1 MKLLAIDTS
10 TEACSAAIL
19 INSEV
24 ISRYQVAPRQHA
36 ALILSMVDE
45 LLSAGGIQLKDLDA
59 LAYGRGPG
67 AFTGVRIATGVIQGL
82 AFGTGLPVI
91 PVSTLA
97 ALAQGVASGH
107 SNIIS
112 AIDARMREIYWC
124 LFEVGSSGLVS
135 AVSEE
140 KVSRPEDLLIKANTH
155 YFGSGTG
162 WASYPAVL
170 KGLLGS
176 QLTGFDGDRYPRAN
190 DIITLAREEFQKGNL
205 LAAADALPVYVRN
218 KVTG

>member
-1 MKLLAIDTS
+1 MKLLAIDTA

-19 INSEV
+19 VNDEI
-24 ISRYQVAPRQHA
+24 ISRYQVAPRQHTS
-36 ALILSMVDE
+36 LILSMIDE
-45 LLSAGGIQLKDLDA
+45 LLAVAGVQLKDMDA

-67 AFTGVRIATGVIQGL
+67 AFTGVRIAAGVIQGL
-82 AFGTGLPVI
+82 AFGSDLPVI

-107 SNIIS
+107 TNIIS
-112 AIDARMREIYWC
+112 AIDARMGEIYWAV
-124 LFEVGSSGLVS
+124 FEVGSTGLVS

-140 KVSRPEDLLIKANTH
+140 KVTRPEDLQVNLNTR
-155 YFGSGTG
+155 YYGVGTG
-162 WASYPAVL
+162 WASYQSVL
-170 KGLLGS
+170 TNLLGD
-176 QLTGFDGDRYPRAN
+176 QLQGFDGDRYPCAD
-190 DIITLAREEFQKGNL
+190 DIITLARQEFLKGNL